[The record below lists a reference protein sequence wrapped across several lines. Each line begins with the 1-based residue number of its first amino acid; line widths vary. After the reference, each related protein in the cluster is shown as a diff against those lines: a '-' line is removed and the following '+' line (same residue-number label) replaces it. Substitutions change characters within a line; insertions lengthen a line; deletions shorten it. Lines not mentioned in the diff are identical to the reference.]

1 MQPSCKPAAR
11 SNGWLAPSPGS
22 CPHARAVVV
31 VVTRL
36 PISLAALLIHPCPSL
51 RLRTQGEWEEYKGRR
66 GTPKFLILIV
76 VVAVVSLLCVVCNRV
91 STVLSD
97 VRGGESP
104 MHGDEDDESPD
115 VSSPDVSPHGS
126 PIMSRAMQIM
136 AGKTPKADRG
146 TAERDPDS
154 AAAGATAGSALLD
167 LQPPKLVL
175 SGSSPAAPAAP
186 AAAAAAAAVTS
197 SSKAAASG
205 IPSGSVVTFSS
216 SSTSSDKRSQELL

>member
-1 MQPSCKPAAR
+1 MQTRRAFKRLAGPFARLLPSRAR
-11 SNGWLAPSPGS
+11 CRRRRRRRHTSSHLTRGS
-22 CPHARAVVV
+22 
-31 VVTRL
+31 
-36 PISLAALLIHPCPSL
+36 SYPSL
-51 RLRTQGEWEEYKGRR
+51 SIITAPTQGEWEEYKGRR
-66 GTPKFLILIV
+66 GTPKFLVLIV

-175 SGSSPAAPAAP
+175 SGSSPAAPAA
-186 AAAAAAAAVTS
+186 AAAAAAVTS

-205 IPSGSVVTFSS
+205 QASGSVVTFSS